1 MATLNAARALGLDSQ
16 IGSLIKGK
24 RADIT
29 AVNLAALDLSPC
41 YDPLSHLVYAAGRE
55 HVSHVWVNGELQV
68 DNGKLLH
75 LDAAA
80 LAAKANHWK
89 EKIKNLQPGIG

>member
-1 MATLNAARALGLDSQ
+1 
-16 IGSLIKGK
+16 
-24 RADIT
+24 
-29 AVNLAALDLSPC
+29 
-41 YDPLSHLVYAAGRE
+41 
-55 HVSHVWVNGELQV
+55 LQV